1 MDFKQTFSTAD
12 QPSRD
17 SSARAA
23 ASEKPSTFFESVS
36 PPGGN
41 TIALFKNR
49 SRALRLPDPSGTQAL
64 RGNEIHLQ

>member
-1 MDFKQTFSTAD
+1 MDFKQTFSIAD

-41 TIALFKNR
+41 TIATIQKQKQ
-49 SRALRLPDPSGTQAL
+49 SPSAAGPKRDT
-64 RGNEIHLQ
+64 GITW